1 MTRRTFALLLG
12 AVAVATVAPWAL
24 PQPAATAAGC
34 ADIAVVFARGT
45 AEPPG
50 LGWTGQSFTEA
61 VRARAGGR
69 TVQASPVDYPASSD
83 FGDTRAFAHTVLGGI
98 RDAQQQLIALA
109 ATCPATRI
117 VLGGYSQGAALAGFT
132 TIAGVP
138 DGVSEADAGYLPPP
152 LPADIAGHVAA
163 VVLFGG
169 PSDRWMN
176 DVGAPAVRVGPAYE
190 SKTLE
195 LCVAGDT
202 ICDGA
207 PAGPPNG
214 LHVLYAV
221 NGMTLEAADY
231 ALARV

>member
-1 MTRRTFALLLG
+1 MTRRTLALLLG
-12 AVAVATVAPWAL
+12 AVAVATVAPWGL

-50 LGWTGQSFTEA
+50 LGWTGRSLTEA
-61 VRARAGGR
+61 LRARAGGR
-69 TVQASPVDYPASSD
+69 TVGSSPVDYPASSD
-83 FGDTRAFAHTVLGGI
+83 FEDTRAFAGTVLDGI
-98 RDAQQQLIALA
+98 RDAQQQLVGLVA
-109 ATCPATRI
+109 ACPATRI

-132 TIAGVP
+132 TIADVP
-138 DGVSEADAGYLPPP
+138 DGVSAADATHLPPP
-152 LPADIAGHVAA
+152 LPAEIAGHVAA

-169 PSDRWMN
+169 PSDRWMS
-176 DVGAPAVRVGPAYE
+176 DVGAPAVQVGPAYAA
-190 SKTLE
+190 KTLE
-195 LCVAGDT
+195 LCVTGDT

-221 NGMTLEAADY
+221 NGMTVEAADY
-231 ALARV
+231 ALARM